1 MACLGVRLSG
11 GECYRRLLCL
21 RFGVEYTALPL
32 GTQKLLA
39 FTRAECQRERGQRDC
54 ASTVE
59 ACATAEDVGK
69 ILLTESERH
78 LWLNLLQTIPNGRV
92 ASVNW
97 IEMAEEF
104 TLWLQQ
110 GGQRSQLLAAALQS
124 LRRGHVV
131 SLVAWWA
138 YVTCSKVRPIRRP
151 SLMCLD
157 PGYGGPMPR
166 FRIASHPMIVV
177 VIPSGSAKH
186 RPLVEARYIPTS

>member
-1 MACLGVRLSG
+1 MNKQRVDESVEWKLYEVRRHVVEELERLPKRHAVAQASDSMWCSRACSSTSAAELTVPRSSDAEYRFEVAPRTLDDLEASLRGERSRGFTPLGDDLASASLGVRLSG

-69 ILLTESERH
+69 ILQTESERH
-78 LWLNLLQTIPNGRV
+78 MWLNLLQTLPNGKV

-97 IEMAEEF
+97 IEMA
-104 TLWLQQ
+104 
-110 GGQRSQLLAAALQS
+110 
-124 LRRGHVV
+124 
-131 SLVAWWA
+131 
-138 YVTCSKVRPIRRP
+138 
-151 SLMCLD
+151 
-157 PGYGGPMPR
+157 
-166 FRIASHPMIVV
+166 
-177 VIPSGSAKH
+177 
-186 RPLVEARYIPTS
+186 